1 MLNGANVPA
10 TVPRTFGTRRISP
23 GLGALLREHDDPA
36 AAKRPRDFGFLKWPL
51 LTADLLLCVL
61 TTMLIWQ
68 NPGTAQII
76 VGIFSV
82 LLGAWLGCL
91 AFWLE

>member
-1 MLNGANVPA
+1 MNGANVPA
-10 TVPRTFGTRRISP
+10 TAARTFGTPRISP
-23 GLGALLREHDDPA
+23 GLRALLRERDNSA
-36 AAKRPRDFGFLKWPL
+36 AAERPRDFGFLKWPL

-68 NPGTAQII
+68 NPGTAQIK